1 MKKYSV
7 IVDSKVKGQ
16 EDIDNLND
24 ALDEIKEEQKGIEE
38 GFDDMSEAADKMT
51 GGAVSGMMA
60 LKKSVMASVRSL
72 GVMKVAVAATGLGAL
87 LLIITSIKAAF
98 TSSEEGQN
106 KFNKLMNAL
115 GVITDNLIDILAE
128 FGNVIISAIEDPQQ
142 AIKDLWNTLKT
153 YVLDRFNSAIDMFML
168 LGKAIKQ
175 VFEGD
180 FDGAMESAGQAAL
193 KLIDSMLIVG
203 DVVRLVKK
211 ARTGLI
217 AEMQREIEISNKLS
231 DIQANIAKKERAM
244 IVERARLESRISDIK
259 LEAINIEK
267 NSATDRMIYLE
278 QAMALNDKLF
288 AQEEALAKQRLY
300 VRQEQNKLS
309 GSTADDLMEEAQ
321 LEADL
326 ITLQKSRSDASME
339 LFSQLLAVRR
349 EYNAELAL
357 IGQEEIDLDQ
367 QIADSIAEVEEDTA
381 EDSVELEGW
390 KIEEKEKMQKISAQ
404 GTLSAMSGL
413 FGMLADLS
421 DADFERQKK
430 FRIAEALMNTIN
442 GGISAFMG
450 GVATIPG
457 PFGIALG
464 AILAGVTVASGLANI
479 AKIRAS
485 KPDGGGGTGGGFA
498 TGGGGGGSIP
508 RLTAP
513 TQASITPVTNGEQQI
528 SNSMSNNNQ
537 PIKAY
542 TVSSDMSSQQELDRR
557 IETKAAI

>member
-16 EDIDNLND
+16 EDIDKLND

-87 LLIITSIKAAF
+87 LLVITSIKAAF

-128 FGNVIISAIEDPQQ
+128 FGNVIISAFEDPQQ

-464 AILAGVTVASGLANI
+464 AVLAGVTVASGLANI

-528 SNSMSNNNQ
+528 SNSLSNNNQ